1 MRHFSPDRLPKRPN
15 IFPDEAFV
23 SYLSRLAWENGF
35 ENVGQFCSLLRISL
49 VNTLHLRPADV
60 DRVSMM
66 TGIPSPVLNRFAVKP
81 TTIGALGHDVVKR
94 SQIQT
99 TGLRYCPAC
108 LADDAKQGTPRIRG
122 VWQWRMI
129 AHCTEHGCHLRTDQR
144 GYMHLSNFSAL
155 LGNTASHEPTSMD
168 ADRYFTD
175 RLLRPKDNAFL
186 DQYPAY
192 IAAEFCT
199 LIGHFEDGLKTGKPN
214 FRIPDGYE
222 NSRLRSNGFMVA
234 QQGESAINE
243 VITAYV
249 DKCQKVVRTAIGLY
263 APVLRWAKKNSDNE
277 AYHPLF
283 RLMQDHAEESIPF
296 KPGEA
301 FIWPVEAK
309 QVYTL
314 AGAASVYNLPEER
327 VTRTLEWKFGVGN
340 VPRFLKYADIHD
352 ALLDTNSSV
361 STSEAASMLGCGSK
375 VCDDLIKEGIL
386 DVKANRNYNG
396 RIYRLVRKND
406 IEALLTRISDLVDP
420 KLPLGGLV
428 GLDTMKQYRIRVVEV
443 LKLAFEG
450 KLSRISVKNA
460 EQPKLDTLLFD
471 STEIAS
477 VRPAS
482 TQTPRV
488 EREVMTIM
496 AAGQDLG
503 VRKFTLA
510 KLIENGIIPVVPMN
524 SKSEKLG
531 IRKADLDGFRQA
543 YTYARDLADRR
554 KITVA
559 EVASALAA
567 KAVSPVLK
575 TRFDTHR
582 LYKNSDLVEAGYH

>member
-1 MRHFSPDRLPKRPN
+1 MRHFSPDRLPKRPE

-35 ENVGQFCSLLRISL
+35 ENVGQFCSLLRIPL
-49 VNTLHLRPADV
+49 VNTLHLRPADIE
-60 DRVSMM
+60 RVGMM
-66 TGIPSPVLNRFAVKP
+66 TEIPSSVLNRFAVKP
-81 TTIGALGHDVVKR
+81 TTIGALGHDDVKR
-94 SQIQT
+94 SQVQT
-99 TGLRYCPAC
+99 TGLRYCSAC

-129 AHCTEHGCHLRTDQR
+129 AHCTEHGCLLQTDKG
-144 GYMHLSNFSAL
+144 GYMQLSNFMAFS
-155 LGNTASHEPTSMD
+155 GDPTSHEPKPMD

-175 RLLRPKDNAFL
+175 RLLRPRDNAFL

-192 IAAEFCT
+192 IAAELCT
-199 LIGHFEDGLKTGKPN
+199 LIGHFEEGLKTGKPN

-222 NSRLRSNGFMVA
+222 NFDLRNDGYKVA
-234 QQGESAINE
+234 QHGVDAIHE
-243 VITAYV
+243 LMTAYV
-249 DKCQKVVRTAIGLY
+249 NKCQKAVRTAAGLY
-263 APVLRWAKKNSDNE
+263 APVLRWAKKNSGNE

-296 KPGEA
+296 EPGA
-301 FIWPVEAK
+301 VFIWPVKAK
-309 QVYTL
+309 KIYTL
-314 AGAASVYNLPEER
+314 AAAASAYNLPEER

-361 STSEAASMLGCGSK
+361 STSEAAAMLGCGSK
-375 VCDDLIKEGIL
+375 VCDDLIREGIL
-386 DVKANRNYNG
+386 EVKANRNYNG
-396 RIYRLVRKND
+396 RVYRLVHKDD
-406 IEALLTRISDLVDP
+406 IAALITKISDFIDP
-420 KLPLGGLV
+420 DLPPLGLV
-428 GLDTMKQYRIRVVEV
+428 GLDAMKQYRIRVVQV
-443 LKLAFEG
+443 LKFAFEG
-450 KLSRISVKNA
+450 KLSRISVKHA

-471 STEIAS
+471 PTEIAS
-477 VRPAS
+477 VRPAP
-482 TQTPRV
+482 TQAPRD
-488 EREVMTIM
+488 EREIMTIM
-496 AAGQDLG
+496 AAGRVLG
-503 VRKFTLA
+503 VKKFTLA
-510 KLIENGIIPVVPMN
+510 KLIESGIIPVVPMN
-524 SKSEKLG
+524 SESGKPG
-531 IRKADLDGFRQA
+531 VRKADLDGFRQD
-543 YTYARDLADRR
+543 YTYARDLADHR